1 MKQAMP
7 AVTLAP
13 AFARSE
19 SFPESIP
26 GVRLRVTAAA
36 CFARSLTAVFARA
49 LLSPDTQVEGEN
61 MTAKDI
67 VAELKQLGTPQIKK
81 IWLNHGAQEPCLG
94 VKVEDMKKIQKRV
107 KTDYQ
112 LALDLYDTGI
122 ADAMYLAG
130 LIADD
135 AKMTKKDL
143 QKWVKGATSTW
154 VAEYTVPWVASGG
167 THGRELALKWMDSRN
182 ETIASAGWQTYSS
195 MVAIREDTDLDLP
208 EIKSLLERVAKSIHQ
223 QPNRVKYVMN
233 GFVIAVACHVKP
245 LHQLALATAKAIG
258 KVEVDLVGSCKIP
271 SALEQVKKFAARS
284 AIGKKRKSPKC

>member
-1 MKQAMP
+1 
-7 AVTLAP
+7 
-13 AFARSE
+13 
-19 SFPESIP
+19 
-26 GVRLRVTAAA
+26 
-36 CFARSLTAVFARA
+36 
-49 LLSPDTQVEGEN
+49 

-67 VAELKQLGTPQIKK
+67 VAELKKLGNARTKK
-81 IWLNHGAQEPCLG
+81 MWMTHGAQEPCLG

-107 KTDYQ
+107 KMDYQ

-143 QKWVKGATSTW
+143 QKWIEGASCGW
-154 VAEYTVPWVASGG
+154 VAEFTVPWVASAGP
-167 THGRELALKWMDSRN
+167 HGREIALKWIESKD

-195 MVAIREDTDLDLP
+195 MVAIKEDADLDLA
-208 EIKSLLERVAKSIHQ
+208 EIKSLLQRVAKSINQ

-233 GFVIAVACHVKP
+233 SFVIAVACHVKP
-245 LHQLALATAKAIG
+245 LHKLAVDTANGIG
-258 KVEVDLVGSCKIP
+258 KVAVDLVGACKTPFAPDQI
-271 SALEQVKKFAARS
+271 KKFEARS